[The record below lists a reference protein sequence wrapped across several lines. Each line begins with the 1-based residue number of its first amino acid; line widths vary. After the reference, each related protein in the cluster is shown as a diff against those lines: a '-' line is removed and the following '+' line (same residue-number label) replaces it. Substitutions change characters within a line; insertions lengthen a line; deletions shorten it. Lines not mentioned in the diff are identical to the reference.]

1 MDNRAGEMQVF
12 VLAAELGSFSAAGR
26 RLGLSPSAV
35 SKLVTR
41 IEDRLGVRLLTR
53 STRALQ
59 LTVEGE
65 GYLGRARRILHE
77 IEEAERL
84 VAGDAAPRGRL
95 RVNASVGFG
104 VRCMLPVVPEFLRLY
119 PQVEL
124 DISLTD
130 TVIDLM
136 EERTDIAFRAGP
148 LRDSTLKARKLM
160 ESPRVIVA
168 SPDYLARH
176 GTPMR
181 PEDLDHHNCLR
192 FNFRRLVDDWPF
204 RVEGRSFTRPVPG
217 NLHGNTGAML
227 LQLCLDGVG
236 LARVGRFH
244 AAADIAAGRLVPVL
258 EEFNAGDIEV
268 IHALFVGHEHMAAR
282 VRAFIDFLAERVGK
296 DQPRIAAA

>member
-12 VLAAELGSFSAAGR
+12 ATAAELASFSAAGR
-26 RLGLSPSAV
+26 RLRMSPSAV

-41 IEDRLGVRLLTR
+41 LEDRLGVRLLTR

-65 GYLGRARRILHE
+65 AFLTRARRILAE

-84 VAGDAAPRGRL
+84 VTGDAQPRGRL

-104 VRCMLPVVPEFLRLY
+104 VRCVLPVVPEFLRLY
-119 PQVEL
+119 PHVEL
-124 DISLTD
+124 DLSLTD
-130 TVIDLM
+130 TVIDLL
-136 EERTDIAFRAGP
+136 EERTDIALRAGP
-148 LRDSTLKARKLM
+148 LRDSTLMARKLM

-168 SPDYLARH
+168 SPAYLARH
-176 GTPMR
+176 GTPQR

-204 RVEGRSFTRPVPG
+204 RIDGRQVTRAVPG
-217 NLHGNTGAML
+217 NLYGNTGDML
-227 LQLCLDGVG
+227 LRLCLDGVG

-244 AAADIAAGRLVPVL
+244 AQPWIEEGRLVPVL
-258 EEFNAGDIEV
+258 EDYNAGDIEI

-282 VRAFIDFLAERVGK
+282 VRAFIDFLAERVG
-296 DQPRIAAA
+296 QPRITAA